1 MCYTVPIAGAVI
13 TSIAWGRTKNVKLWW
28 LNLMLYGGAIFG
40 FVDHLWN
47 GELFIISDKIAKDL
61 LLGVTITISILG
73 IWGAMLIIS
82 KLSPTLNTY
91 VSVKAD

>member
-13 TSIAWGRTKNVKLWW
+13 TSVVWNRTKNVKLWW
-28 LNLMLYGGAIFG
+28 LNLLLYGGGVFG

-47 GELFIISDKIAKDL
+47 RELFIISDNIGRDL
-61 LLGVTITISILG
+61 LLGAVITVTILSIWAL
-73 IWGAMLIIS
+73 MLVIS

-91 VSVKAD
+91 VSAKVN